1 MIVRAIVVGLGILCL
16 AGAAFMMTAG
26 RGTWIFSIELG
37 VLGILILATTFFE
50 RRYRGAKSGATTWQ
64 DTGERFIDP
73 TTGRL
78 TQVRYNP
85 QTGERAYLPADD
97 KK

>member
-1 MIVRAIVVGLGILCL
+1 VPRRRRFYDIL
-16 AGAAFMMTAG
+16 T
-26 RGTWIFSIELG
+26 
-37 VLGILILATTFFE
+37 TTFVE
-50 RRYRGAKSGATTWQ
+50 RRYRGAKSAAATWP

-85 QTGERAYLPADD
+85 QTGERAYLSADD